1 MPPLLRLI
9 HPAPAAAVVTLTAA
23 LAIILAGD
31 EALAGWWRI
40 ALVVAAVA
48 GSQVVT
54 GALNDWA
61 DRGRDA
67 TSGQAKPI
75 PAGLVTPAAALRLA
89 IGGAVLQLVASLP
102 LGPAFAALG
111 ALATLSAVAY
121 DVWLSRTPL
130 SVLPYLVSF
139 GVLPLWIATGVGA
152 PATRVL
158 GAVPLAA
165 AFAGA
170 AHLANTLRDWD
181 TDATSGSRCLAQV
194 LGRRPSRVIAS
205 GVSLGVGLGVGAAL
219 LLGGR
224 VSAPVAASGLIGLA
238 AVAGGAVR
246 ERWLWRGQLVAAVAW
261 TVAWALSG
269 AGT

>member
-9 HPAPAAAVVTLTAA
+9 HPAPAVAVVALAAA
-23 LAIILAGD
+23 LAAILGAG
-31 EALAGWWRI
+31 AGPWRI
-40 ALVVAAVA
+40 ALVVVAVG

-67 TSGQAKPI
+67 ASGQDKPI

-89 IGGAVLQLVASLP
+89 VAGAIVQLAASVPLGAGFVLLGAV
-102 LGPAFAALG
+102 
-111 ALATLSAVAY
+111 ATMSAVAY
-121 DVWLSRTPL
+121 DLWLSRTPL

-139 GVLPLWIATGVGA
+139 GTLPLWVATGVGA
-152 PATRVL
+152 PPERVL

-170 AHLANTLRDWD
+170 AHLANALRDWE
-181 TDATSGSRCLAQV
+181 TDAASGSRSLVQV
-194 LGRRPSRVIAS
+194 LGRQRSRVLAS
-205 GVSLGVGLGVGAAL
+205 GVSLAVGIGVGASL
-219 LLGGR
+219 LVGGR
-224 VSAPVAASGLIGLA
+224 VTPGVAGGGLIGLA
-238 AVAGGAVR
+238 AVGAGAIS

>member
-1 MPPLLRLI
+1 VI
-9 HPAPAAAVVTLTAA
+9 A
-23 LAIILAGD
+23 LATALAAILAAD
-31 EALAGWWRI
+31 AQAVWWRI
-40 ALVVAAVA
+40 ALVAAAVA

-61 DRGRDA
+61 DRDRDA
-67 TSGQAKPI
+67 ASGQDKPI
-75 PAGLVTPAAALRLA
+75 PAGLVSPGGALRLA
-89 IGGAVLQLVASLP
+89 AAGAVLQLAASLP
-102 LGPAFAALG
+102 LGAAFVLLG
-111 ALATLSAVAY
+111 AAATASAVAY

-139 GVLPLWIATGVGA
+139 GILPLWVASGVGA
-152 PATRVL
+152 PVERVA

-181 TDATSGSRCLAQV
+181 TDARSGSRSLAQV
-194 LGRRPSRVIAS
+194 LGRRTSHIVAS
-205 GVSLGVGLGVGAAL
+205 GVRLGVGRGVGVAL
-219 LLGGR
+219 LAGGR
-224 VSAPVAASGLIGLA
+224 VTPGVAVGGLIGL
-238 AVAGGAVR
+238 GAVGAGALA